1 VRLSLVALVVCAT
14 SGAGAQNTAGLVTCR
29 GQRIDSITVDAQAP
43 SVSGLRR
50 VPVLGNIVRGAH
62 VITRPEV
69 IRGYLLLRVG
79 DRCNELRRSE
89 SERILRAQPFI
100 ADATIEVVSNDR
112 GGVDLDVRVID
123 EASLVLGG
131 AVGEDAPKVRAV
143 KLGSGNLSG
152 LGISGTASWRHQQAF
167 DDRVEL
173 RIADYQFAGRP
184 NVLSMS
190 IVREPLGR
198 DDRVELTLPF
208 RTDVQRYAW
217 RTLIGESRG
226 HVAFSQR
233 DSGRLVLG
241 YAREYAEGGGIVRLG
256 PPGRLSLFGLSFTNE
271 RAYPDSG
278 AELITGTGFRSD
290 TATLFR
296 GRFLETRAARINAL
310 IGLRG
315 IRFMRVRGFDALRG
329 TQDIPL
335 GLQLGTL
342 VGRGVPAFGA
352 NSNDVFVASDIYIG
366 MGMPRL
372 TYQLQ
377 LQGEGR
383 RVRGRKDWDGMVG
396 SARLKRHS
404 RPSAARSRVVT
415 VEWSGTARALVP
427 HALSL
432 GLPDGGLRGYRNAPT
447 VGGRRAIV
455 RLDERMYA
463 GSPFTFGDVGIALFA
478 DAGKLWVGDVPYGAR
493 TPTRVSVGGS
503 LLVAVPVRSTR
514 MWRLEY
520 AVPLNRE
527 PGGSRWELRLSHRD
541 ITSFFW
547 REPADV
553 DAARARAVP
562 ASIYNWP

>member
-1 VRLSLVALVVCAT
+1 MVCVAA
-14 SGAGAQNTAGLVTCR
+14 GAGAQNTAGLVACR

-50 VPVLGNIVRGAH
+50 VPVVGDIARATH
-62 VITRPEV
+62 VITRDEV

-79 DRCNELRRSE
+79 DRCSELRRSE

-100 ADATIEVVSNDR
+100 ADATIEVLANDR
-112 GGVDLDVRVID
+112 GGVDLDVRAID
-123 EASLVLGG
+123 EVSLVLGG
-131 AVGEDAPKVRAV
+131 AFASESPNLRAV
-143 KLGSGNLSG
+143 KVGSGNLSG
-152 LGISGTASWRHQQAF
+152 LGISGTASWRHQPVL

-173 RIADYQFAGRP
+173 RIADYQFAGQP
-184 NVLSMS
+184 NVLLMS

-198 DDRVELTLPF
+198 DDRAELTLPF
-208 RTDVQRYAW
+208 RTDVQRFAW

-241 YAREYAEGGGIVRLG
+241 YAREYAEAGGIVRVG
-256 PPGRLSLFGLSFTNE
+256 PPGKLSLFGLSFTNE

-278 AELITGTGFRSD
+278 AELITTTGFRSD
-290 TATLFR
+290 TATLFG
-296 GRFLETRAARINAL
+296 GRFRETRAARFNAL

-315 IRFMRVRGFDALRG
+315 IRFMRVRAFDALRG

-335 GLQLGTL
+335 GVQLGTL
-342 VGRGVPAFGA
+342 VGRGMSAFGA
-352 NSNDVFVASDIYIG
+352 HAKDVFVASDIYVG
-366 MGMPRL
+366 MGHPRL

-383 RVRGRKDWDGMVG
+383 RDRGAKDWDGMVA
-396 SARLKRHS
+396 SARLTRHS
-404 RPSAARSRVVT
+404 RPSGAHTRVLT
-415 VEWSGTARALVP
+415 VEWSGTSRALVP

-432 GLPDGGLRGYRNAPT
+432 GLSGGGMRGFRDAPT

-455 RLDERMYA
+455 RLDEQLYT
-463 GSPFTFGDVGIALFA
+463 GSPFNFGDMGFA
-478 DAGKLWVGDVPYGAR
+478 AFTDVGKLWVGDVPYGAT
-493 TPTRVSVGGS
+493 TPARVSLGGS
-503 LLVAVPVRSTR
+503 WLVAVPVRSTR

-527 PGGSRWELRLSHRD
+527 PGGSAWEVRLSHRD
-541 ITSFFW
+541 VTSFFW